1 MSSDLRRPKPTSV
14 GEGRSFGEGGLVLH
28 PRASDGFSRRPP
40 VAESARRGL
49 CPATMIHILFELIR
63 AILGLISVILIVYVV
78 ISWLYAFDIIDR
90 RNQFVRS
97 VWEFCSRLTDPI
109 LRPLR
114 RLIPPIAGV
123 DLSVLVL
130 LLVIWLLQN
139 EVSYWI
145 EGMLLGTRGFL

>member
-1 MSSDLRRPKPTSV
+1 
-14 GEGRSFGEGGLVLH
+14 
-28 PRASDGFSRRPP
+28 
-40 VAESARRGL
+40 
-49 CPATMIHILFELIR
+49 MIHILFELIR
-63 AILGLISVILIVYVV
+63 AILGLVQVVLIVYVL

-114 RLIPPIAGV
+114 RIIPPIAGV

-130 LLVIWLLQN
+130 LLVLYLVQHEVTWWLERL
-139 EVSYWI
+139 
-145 EGMLLGTRGFL
+145 LLGQGGFF

>member
-1 MSSDLRRPKPTSV
+1 
-14 GEGRSFGEGGLVLH
+14 
-28 PRASDGFSRRPP
+28 
-40 VAESARRGL
+40 
-49 CPATMIHILFELIR
+49 MIHLIFELIR
-63 AILGLISVILIVYVV
+63 AILGLFSFILIVYVV

-97 VWEFCSRLTDPI
+97 VWEFCARITDPV

-130 LLVIWLLQN
+130 LLLINFLSNPSHDDVLGWL
-139 EVSYWI
+139 ER
-145 EGMLLGTRGFL
+145 LLYGNGTVL